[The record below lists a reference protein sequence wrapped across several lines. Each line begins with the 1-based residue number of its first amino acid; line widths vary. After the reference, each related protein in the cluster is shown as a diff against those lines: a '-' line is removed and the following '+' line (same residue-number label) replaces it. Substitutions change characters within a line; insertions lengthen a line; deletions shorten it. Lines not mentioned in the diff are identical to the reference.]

1 MFRSRQVSVDKADN
15 EQRLTKLWD
24 IYSKNYE
31 QGVANMKAEELPSIN
46 QSTFYSLIRYTS
58 RSQSQQSMGKTLR
71 GRPWRPTHYQYWP
84 PCGPLPGVTF
94 IIVTRLQTF
103 NLLYRLL
110 PLVGK
115 YSQVWNGTH
124 NPLSNSHRLIP
135 EFCFCFVFLTHKLSE
150 KTDKFVLVFS
160 HDLLFKKGSFPFR
173 SWSTIWYC
181 V

>member
-94 IIVTRLQTF
+94 IIVTRLSICFTD
-103 NLLYRLL
+103 
-110 PLVGK
+110 
-115 YSQVWNGTH
+115 
-124 NPLSNSHRLIP
+124 
-135 EFCFCFVFLTHKLSE
+135 FCHWLASILKSGMEPTTLWVTATVLFQSSV
-150 KTDKFVLVFS
+150 FVLF
-160 HDLLFKKGSFPFR
+160 F
-173 SWSTIWYC
+173 
-181 V
+181 